1 MKRFTI
7 GVDFG
12 TLSCRALVLDAH
24 TGEALGMGECG
35 YHVYDQSLPCGAK
48 LPERAA
54 LADPAEYLQ
63 ALTAAVREALSH
75 SGVDAQE
82 VAGIAIDATSMSVIP
97 CDENGQPMCFQDKW
111 KNEPQAYI
119 RLWKS
124 YTATREAEEIGAA
137 ARAENQPF
145 LTACGGHPSSEGIY
159 PKMLETLRACPELY
173 EATSAYLDLNEFL
186 TWQLTGALTRSTGS
200 LGLKN
205 YCPDGNTLPDAQFF
219 ARLHPAL
226 ASTPDKLRGKALPW
240 GACAGTLTSAWAE
253 RLGLPAGIAVGA
265 GAIDGPISMVALGL
279 HHSGDAMLTIGTS
292 GVLSVVSDEWHPV
305 SGICGQARDSLI
317 PGLYGYD
324 FCQSGVGD
332 MFGWFVSNCV
342 PARYEKEAAAQGV
355 SVHTLLSRLGFA
367 QPVRENDIVALD
379 WWNGSRCVI
388 VDQTLTGAL
397 SGLTLASTPEQIY
410 RALIEAAAF
419 GTRTLLEHGEA
430 CGVKVNRICVCG
442 GIAGK
447 NPLLVQCYADILGRE
462 LAVSTLPNS
471 AAAGAAIT
479 AAAAAG
485 LYPSLQDAM
494 AQLSQKQFIHYQPN
508 MENHARYAPLY
519 ARYQQMRAFYA
530 QKL

>member
-63 ALTAAVREALSH
+63 ALTAAVRGALSH
-75 SGVDAQE
+75 SSVDAQE

-159 PKMLETLRACPELY
+159 PKMLETLRACPALY

-226 ASTPDKLRGKALPW
+226 ASTPKKLRGKALPW
-240 GACAGTLTSAWAE
+240 GACAGTLTSAWAD
-253 RLGLPAGIAVGA
+253 RLGLPACIAVGA

-332 MFGWFVSNCV
+332 MFSWFVNNCV
-342 PARYEKEAAAQGV
+342 PARYEKEATAQGV

-410 RALIEAAAF
+410 RALNI
-419 GTRTLLEHGEA
+419 
-430 CGVKVNRICVCG
+430 
-442 GIAGK
+442 
-447 NPLLVQCYADILGRE
+447 
-462 LAVSTLPNS
+462 
-471 AAAGAAIT
+471 AAG
-479 AAAAAG
+479 G
-485 LYPSLQDAM
+485 KYH
-494 AQLSQKQFIHYQPN
+494 K
-508 MENHARYAPLY
+508 
-519 ARYQQMRAFYA
+519 
-530 QKL
+530 